1 MGVLVTDKVSKSGS
15 VLSGNIVK
23 IIVVKTDSGYAAN
36 PRHKGTGKIVA
47 TFCP

>member
-1 MGVLVTDKVSKSGS
+1 MLVTDKISKSGS
-15 VLSGNIVK
+15 ALSGNIVK